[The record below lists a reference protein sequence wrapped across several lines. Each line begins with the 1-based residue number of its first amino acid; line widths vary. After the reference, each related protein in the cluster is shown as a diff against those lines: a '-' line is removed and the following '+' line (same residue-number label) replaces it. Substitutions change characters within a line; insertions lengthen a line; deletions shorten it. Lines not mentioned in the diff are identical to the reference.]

1 MGQNIG
7 RNVMDT
13 KKNIDKVN
21 DEILNFAI
29 ENGIIDTDTIR
40 KQIEMNTRKKYLE
53 QHVFSKIWRGNNEK
67 WYTYVYDTDSDKRRL
82 IKRSTR
88 EELEEFLIE
97 WYKNEEKKKEIMTLE
112 DYFFIWDSTLKK
124 YESDFKRFFT
134 DDKEIVKKDIT
145 KLTETD
151 IENYIFRL
159 LNRLSLKKPAFR
171 QMFYMLNGILEKA
184 KKDRVIKE
192 NPCDYIDIEIYTQRC
207 GKQEFDQTKRVLD
220 EDGCKKLMDI
230 LEKDRRT
237 QPDYIPSYAVELALL
252 TGMRAG
258 ELAFLQWDHI
268 KTKDG
273 YIDVCGSQKRNQKTG
288 EYYDSET
295 KTHKTRRIPL
305 TSKMKEFFRNLK
317 LIEMQYG
324 YLDKYVFSDHRG
336 RINRGTLCSCA
347 RNKCLQAG
355 LTAKGLQV
363 ARRTFNS
370 QLRTKGVST
379 VVAASILGHSE
390 EVNDKFYTYD
400 ISNMDYKTSV
410 VESINEELCENQK
423 RQA

>member
-1 MGQNIG
+1 MKYIIQNDII
-7 RNVMDT
+7 NMDVIYN
-13 KKNIDKVN
+13 KI
-21 DEILNFAI
+21 EIMKDNEYL
-29 ENGIIDTDTIR
+29 
-40 KQIEMNTRKKYLE
+40 KQHPY
-53 QHVFSKIWRGNNEK
+53 KIWSNADNTK
-67 WYTYVYDTDSDKRRL
+67 WYTYVFDTIKNKRRL
-82 IKRSTR
+82 IKRNTR
-88 EELEEFLIE
+88 EDLDKILIE
-97 WYKNEEKKKEIMTLE
+97 LYKTEEKNNKIITIH
-112 DYFFIWDSTLKK
+112 DYFSIWVMRQKQCGRGDSTIKK
-124 YESDFKRFFT
+124 YFTDYERFFAK
-134 DDKEIVKKDIT
+134 DEEIDKLDIT
-145 KLTETD
+145 KITETD

-159 LNRLSLKKPAFR
+159 LDRLALKKPAFR

-184 KKDRVIKE
+184 RKDRVIKE
-192 NPCDYIDIEIYTQRC
+192 NPCDYIDIEVYSQRC
-207 GKQEFDQTKRVLD
+207 KKQEFDQNKRVLD
-220 EDGCKKLMDI
+220 EDGCEKLMDI
-230 LEKDRRT
+230 LAKDRCT

-273 YIDVCGSQKRNQKTG
+273 YIEICGSEKLNQKTH

-305 TSKMKEFFRNLK
+305 TPEMKDFFRNLK
-317 LIEMQYG
+317 LVEMQNG
-324 YLDKYVFSDHRG
+324 YLGKYVFTDHRG
-336 RINRGTLCSCA
+336 RIHRGTLCSCA

-355 LTAKGLQV
+355 LDAKGLQV

-379 VVAASILGHSE
+379 VIAASILGHSE

-400 ISNMDYKTSV
+400 VSNMEYKTSV
-410 VESINEELCENQK
+410 VESINKNLCVNKK